1 MSSTERFTF
10 VKLGLPKESHAAES
24 RVALIPANVTRL
36 LKNNLQVLVESGAGS
51 NAGFTDEEYI
61 QAGASIVSR
70 QQVLTEADIITVV
83 NAKDEQL
90 AELSAAIKPQQ
101 IVIGMMDPLA
111 QPQNAQTIAATGA
124 TAIALELV
132 PRITRAQS
140 MDILSSM
147 ATIAGYKAVLL
158 AAHKAPR
165 LFPMM
170 MTAAGTLKPARAFI
184 MGVGVAGLQ
193 ACATAKR
200 LGAVVEAYDIRPAA
214 REQIISVGAKPVEL
228 DLEAENTETKGGYAA
243 EQSDDFLKRQQQAMA
258 NVLAQQD
265 IVITTAAI
273 PGRKAPI
280 LITKE
285 MVDGMKSGTII
296 VDLAAETGG
305 NCELT
310 ELDKEVVYK
319 GVTIL
324 GPSNVP
330 GTAANHASQMYGTNI
345 ENLLKLLVSKEGE
358 LNLDFEDEIV
368 KDTVVA
374 HQGEVASARLRDL
387 LGLPALEVASPNEDS
402 IESANSTTSE
412 AK

>member
-1 MSSTERFTF
+1 M
-10 VKLGLPKESHAAES
+10 KLGIPKESHVGES
-24 RVALIPANVTRL
+24 RVALIPANVARL
-36 LKNNLQVLVESGAGS
+36 LKKNVQVLVESNAGS
-51 NAGFTDEEYI
+51 KAGFTDEDYI
-61 QAGASIVSR
+61 AAGATVASR
-70 QQVLTEADIITVV
+70 EQVLSDADVITVV
-83 NAKDEQL
+83 NAKGEQL
-90 AELSAAIKPQQ
+90 AELKTSIKPEQ
-101 IVIGMMDPLA
+101 IIIGMMDPLA
-111 QPQNAQTIAATGA
+111 QPKNAQAIAETGA
-124 TAIALELV
+124 TAVALELV

-310 ELDKEVVYK
+310 EVDKEVIYK

-330 GTAANHASQMYGTNI
+330 GSAANHASQMYGTNI
-345 ENLLKLLVSKEGE
+345 ENLLKLIVDNDGVLH
-358 LNLDFEDEIV
+358 LDFDDEIV
-368 KDTVVA
+368 HDTVVA
-374 HQGEVASARLRDL
+374 HKGEVASARLRDL
-387 LGLPALEVASPNEDS
+387 LGLPAQEPTPEAATP
-402 IESANSTTSE
+402 E

>member
-1 MSSTERFTF
+1 M
-10 VKLGLPKESHAAES
+10 KLGIPKESHAGES
-24 RVALIPANVTRL
+24 RVALIPANVARL
-36 LKNNLQVLVESGAGS
+36 LKKNVQVLVESDAGS
-51 NAGFTDEEYI
+51 HAGFTDEDYVT
-61 QAGASIVSR
+61 AGATIASR
-70 QQVLTEADIITVV
+70 EQVLSDSDVITVV

-90 AELSAAIKPQQ
+90 AELKATIKPNQ

-111 QPQNAQTIAATGA
+111 HPENAQAIAETGA

-147 ATIAGYKAVLL
+147 ATISGYKAVLL

-165 LFPMM
+165 IFPMM

-228 DLEAENTETKGGYAA
+228 DLETENTETKGGYAA
-243 EQSDDFLKRQQQAMA
+243 EQTDDFLKRQQQAMA

-285 MVDGMKSGTII
+285 MVDGMKNGTII

-310 ELDKEVVYK
+310 EVDKEVVYK

-330 GTAANHASQMYGTNI
+330 GSAANHASQMYGTNI
-345 ENLLKLLVSKEGE
+345 ENLLKLLVDKEGV
-358 LNLDFEDEIV
+358 LTLDFEDEIV
-368 KDTVVA
+368 RDTVVA
-374 HQGEVASARLRDL
+374 HQGEVASSRLRDI
-387 LGLPALEVASPNEDS
+387 LGLPALEPVITAATPE
-402 IESANSTTSE
+402 E
-412 AK
+412 K

>member
-1 MSSTERFTF
+1 M
-10 VKLGLPKESHAAES
+10 KLGLPKESHADEK

-36 LKNNLQVLVESGAGS
+36 IKKNLQILVESGAGVA
-51 NAGFTDEEYI
+51 AGFSDQAYQE
-61 QAGASIVSR
+61 AGAVIANR
-70 QQVLTEADIITVV
+70 DEVLGADIITLV
-83 NAKDEQL
+83 NLKGEQFEEIKAK
-90 AELSAAIKPQQ
+90 ATPQQ
-101 IVIGMMDPLA
+101 LFIGMMDPLA
-111 QPQNAQTIAATGA
+111 QPENAAALAETGTSA
-124 TAIALELV
+124 LALELV

-158 AAHKAPR
+158 AAHEAPR
-165 LFPMM
+165 MFPMM

-214 REQIISVGAKPVEL
+214 REQILSVGAKPVEL
-228 DLEAENTETKGGYAA
+228 DLETENTETKGGYAT

-273 PGRKAPI
+273 PGRKAPV

-285 MVDGMKSGTII
+285 MVDAMKPGTVI

-310 ELDKEVVYK
+310 QLDETVVHN
-319 GVTIL
+319 GVTVL

-330 GTAANHASQMYGTNI
+330 GSAATHASQMYGTNI
-345 ENLLKLLVSKEGE
+345 ENLLKLIVDDEGQ
-358 LNLDFEDEIV
+358 LNLDFDDEIV
-368 KDTVVA
+368 RDTVVT
-374 HQGEVASARLRDL
+374 HQGEVVNARLRDL
-387 LGLPALEVASPNEDS
+387 LSLPPLAATE
-402 IESANSTTSE
+402 E
-412 AK
+412 AQ

>member
-1 MSSTERFTF
+1 M
-10 VKLGLPKESHAAES
+10 KLGLPKESHADEK

-36 LKNNLQVLVESGAGS
+36 IKKNLQILVESGAGVA
-51 NAGFTDEEYI
+51 AGFSDQAYQE
-61 QAGASIVSR
+61 AGAVIANR
-70 QQVLTEADIITVV
+70 DEVLGADIITLV
-83 NAKDEQL
+83 NLKGEQFEEIKAK
-90 AELSAAIKPQQ
+90 ATPQQ
-101 IVIGMMDPLA
+101 LFIGMMDPLA
-111 QPQNAQTIAATGA
+111 QPENA
-124 TAIALELV
+124 TALAKTGTSTLALELV

-158 AAHKAPR
+158 AAHEAPR
-165 LFPMM
+165 MFPMM

-214 REQIISVGAKPVEL
+214 REQILSVGAKPVEL
-228 DLEAENTETKGGYAA
+228 DLETENTETKGGYAT

-273 PGRKAPI
+273 PGRKAPV

-285 MVDGMKSGTII
+285 MVDAMKPGTVI

-310 ELDKEVVYK
+310 QLDETVVHN

-330 GTAANHASQMYGTNI
+330 GSAATHASQMYGTNI
-345 ENLLKLLVSKEGE
+345 ENLLKLIVDDEGQ
-358 LNLDFEDEIV
+358 LQLDFDDEIV
-368 KDTVVA
+368 RDTVVT
-374 HQGEVASARLRDL
+374 HQGEVVNARLRDL
-387 LGLPALEVASPNEDS
+387 LSLPSLAATE
-402 IESANSTTSE
+402 E
-412 AK
+412 AQ

>member
-1 MSSTERFTF
+1 MSSTKRLTF
-10 VKLGLPKESHAAES
+10 VKLGIPKESHPGES
-24 RVALIPANVTRL
+24 RVALIPANVARL
-36 LKNNLQVLVESGAGS
+36 LKKNVQVLVQSNAG
-51 NAGFTDEEYI
+51 NHAGFTDEDYVA
-61 QAGASIVSR
+61 AGAEIVSR
-70 QQVLTEADIITVV
+70 EQVLSDSDVITVV
-83 NAKDEQL
+83 NAKGEQL
-90 AELSAAIKPQQ
+90 AELKATIKPHQ

-111 QPQNAQTIAATGA
+111 HPENAQAIAETGA

-147 ATIAGYKAVLL
+147 ATVSGYKAVLL

-228 DLEAENTETKGGYAA
+228 DLETENTETKGGYAT

-258 NVLAQQD
+258 NILAQQD

-285 MVDGMKSGTII
+285 MVDGMKNGTII

-310 ELDKEVVYK
+310 EVDKEVVYK

-324 GPSNVP
+324 GPSNLP
-330 GTAANHASQMYGTNI
+330 GSAANHASQMYGTNI
-345 ENLLKLLVSKEGE
+345 ENLLKLLVDKEGV
-358 LNLDFEDEIV
+358 LSLDFEDEIV

-374 HQGEVASARLRDL
+374 YQGEVASARLRDI
-387 LGLPALEVASPNEDS
+387 LGLPPQEPAVEAATP
-402 IESANSTTSE
+402 E

>member
-1 MSSTERFTF
+1 M
-10 VKLGLPKESHAAES
+10 KLGLPKESHAEEK

-36 LKNNLQVLVESGAGS
+36 IKKNLQIIVESGAGVA
-51 NAGFTDEEYI
+51 AGFSDQAYQE
-61 QAGASIVSR
+61 AGAVIADR
-70 QQVLTEADIITVV
+70 DEVLGTDIITLV
-83 NAKDEQL
+83 NLKGDQFEEIKTKAKPHQL
-90 AELSAAIKPQQ
+90 F
-101 IVIGMMDPLA
+101 IGMMDPLA
-111 QPQNAQTIAATGA
+111 QPENAASLAQTGTSAL
-124 TAIALELV
+124 ALELV

-158 AAHKAPR
+158 AAHEAPR
-165 LFPMM
+165 MFPMM

-214 REQIISVGAKPVEL
+214 REQILSVGAKPVEL
-228 DLEAENTETKGGYAA
+228 DLETENTETKGGYAA

-273 PGRKAPI
+273 PGRKAPV

-285 MVDGMKSGTII
+285 MVDAMKPGTVI

-310 ELDKEVVYK
+310 RLDETVVHN

-330 GTAANHASQMYGTNI
+330 GSAATHASQMYGTNI
-345 ENLLKLLVSKEGE
+345 ENLLKLIVDDAGQLQ
-358 LNLDFEDEIV
+358 LDFDDEIV
-368 KDTVVA
+368 RDTVVT
-374 HQGEVASARLRDL
+374 HQGEVVNARLRDL
-387 LGLPALEVASPNEDS
+387 LSLPPLAATE
-402 IESANSTTSE
+402 E
-412 AK
+412 AQ

>member
-1 MSSTERFTF
+1 M
-10 VKLGLPKESHAAES
+10 KLGLPKESHAEEK

-36 LKNNLQVLVESGAGS
+36 IKKNLQIIVESGAGVA
-51 NAGFTDEEYI
+51 AGFSDQAYQE
-61 QAGASIVSR
+61 AGAVIADR
-70 QQVLTEADIITVV
+70 DEVLGADIITLV
-83 NAKDEQL
+83 NLKGEQFEEIKAKAKPHQL
-90 AELSAAIKPQQ
+90 F
-101 IVIGMMDPLA
+101 IGMMDPLA
-111 QPQNAQTIAATGA
+111 QPENAASLAETGTSA
-124 TAIALELV
+124 LALELV

-158 AAHKAPR
+158 AAHEAPR
-165 LFPMM
+165 MFPMM

-214 REQIISVGAKPVEL
+214 REQILSVGAKPVEL
-228 DLEAENTETKGGYAA
+228 DLETENTETKGGYAA
-243 EQSDDFLKRQQQAMA
+243 EQSDDFIKRQQQAMA

-273 PGRKAPI
+273 PGRKAPV

-285 MVDGMKSGTII
+285 MVDAMKPGTVI

-310 ELDKEVVYK
+310 ELDQTVVHN

-330 GTAANHASQMYGTNI
+330 GSAATHASQMYGTNI
-345 ENLLKLLVSKEGE
+345 ENLLKLIVDDEGQ
-358 LNLDFEDEIV
+358 LQLDFDDEIV
-368 KDTVVA
+368 RDTVVT
-374 HQGEVASARLRDL
+374 HQGEVVNARLRDL
-387 LGLPALEVASPNEDS
+387 LSLPLLAATE
-402 IESANSTTSE
+402 E
-412 AK
+412 AQ

>member
-1 MSSTERFTF
+1 M
-10 VKLGLPKESHAAES
+10 KLGIPKESHAGES
-24 RVALIPANVTRL
+24 RVALIPANVARL
-36 LKNNLQVLVESGAGS
+36 LKKNVQVLVESNAGDH
-51 NAGFTDEEYI
+51 AGFTDEDYVE
-61 QAGASIVSR
+61 AGATIASR
-70 QQVLTEADIITVV
+70 EQVLSGSDVITVV
-83 NAKDEQL
+83 NAKNEQL
-90 AELSAAIKPQQ
+90 AELKATIKPHQ

-111 QPQNAQTIAATGA
+111 HPENAQAIAETGA

-147 ATIAGYKAVLL
+147 ATIAGYKAVIL

-165 LFPMM
+165 IFPMM

-193 ACATAKR
+193 ACSTAKR

-243 EQSDDFLKRQQQAMA
+243 EQTDDFLKRQQQAMA

-285 MVDGMKSGTII
+285 MVDGMKNGTII

-310 ELDKEVVYK
+310 EVDKEVVYH

-330 GTAANHASQMYGTNI
+330 GSAANHASQMYGTNI
-345 ENLLKLLVSKEGE
+345 ENLLKLLVDKEG
-358 LNLDFEDEIV
+358 F
-368 KDTVVA
+368 
-374 HQGEVASARLRDL
+374 
-387 LGLPALEVASPNEDS
+387 
-402 IESANSTTSE
+402 
-412 AK
+412 

>member
-1 MSSTERFTF
+1 M
-10 VKLGLPKESHAAES
+10 KLGLPKESYASES
-24 RVALIPANVTRL
+24 RVAMIPANVTRL
-36 LKNNLQVLVESGAGS
+36 VKINLQVLVESGAGT
-51 NAGFTDEEYI
+51 NAGFTDEDYI

-70 QQVLTEADIITVV
+70 EQIFSDADIITLV

-90 AELSAAIKPQQ
+90 TEIKSKLKPQQ

-111 QPQNAQTIAATGA
+111 HPEHAQTFAETGA

-285 MVDGMKSGTII
+285 MVDGMKNGTII

-358 LNLDFEDEIV
+358 LNLDFEDEIIR
-368 KDTVVA
+368 DTVVA
-374 HQGEVASARLRDL
+374 HKGEVVSTRLREL
-387 LGLPALEVASPNEDS
+387 LGLPALEV
-402 IESANSTTSE
+402 TSE
-412 AK
+412 TPPEAK

>member
-1 MSSTERFTF
+1 M
-10 VKLGLPKESHAAES
+10 KLGIPKESHAGES
-24 RVALIPANVTRL
+24 RVALIPANVARL
-36 LKNNLQVLVESGAGS
+36 LKKNVQVLVESNAGS
-51 NAGFTDEEYI
+51 KAGFTDEDYI
-61 QAGASIVSR
+61 AAGATVASR
-70 QQVLTEADIITVV
+70 EQVLSDADVITVV
-83 NAKDEQL
+83 NAKGEQL
-90 AELSAAIKPQQ
+90 AELKTSIKPEQ
-101 IVIGMMDPLA
+101 IIIGMMDPLA
-111 QPQNAQTIAATGA
+111 QPKNAQAIAETGA
-124 TAIALELV
+124 TAVALELV

-310 ELDKEVVYK
+310 EVDKEVIYK

-330 GTAANHASQMYGTNI
+330 GSAANHASQMYGTNI
-345 ENLLKLLVSKEGE
+345 ENLLKLIVDNDGVLH
-358 LNLDFEDEIV
+358 LDFDDEIV
-368 KDTVVA
+368 HDTVVA
-374 HQGEVASARLRDL
+374 HKGEVASARLRDL
-387 LGLPALEVASPNEDS
+387 LGLPAQEPTPEAATP
-402 IESANSTTSE
+402 E

>member
-1 MSSTERFTF
+1 M
-10 VKLGLPKESHAAES
+10 KLGLPKESHADEK

-36 LKNNLQVLVESGAGS
+36 IKKNLQILVESGAGLA
-51 NAGFTDEEYI
+51 AGFSDQAYQE
-61 QAGASIVSR
+61 AGAVIANR
-70 QQVLTEADIITVV
+70 DEVLGADIITLV
-83 NAKDEQL
+83 NLKGEQFEEIKAK
-90 AELSAAIKPQQ
+90 AKPQQ
-101 IVIGMMDPLA
+101 LFIGMMDPLA
-111 QPQNAQTIAATGA
+111 QPENAAALAQTGTSAL
-124 TAIALELV
+124 ALELV

-158 AAHKAPR
+158 AAHEAPR
-165 LFPMM
+165 MFPMM

-214 REQIISVGAKPVEL
+214 REQILSVGAKPVEL
-228 DLEAENTETKGGYAA
+228 DLETENTETKGGYAA

-273 PGRKAPI
+273 PGRKAPV

-285 MVDGMKSGTII
+285 MVDAMKPGTVI

-310 ELDKEVVYK
+310 ELDQTVVHN

-330 GTAANHASQMYGTNI
+330 GSAATHASQMYGTNI
-345 ENLLKLLVSKEGE
+345 ENLLKLIVDNEGQ
-358 LNLDFEDEIV
+358 LNLDFDDEIV
-368 KDTVVA
+368 RDTVVA
-374 HQGEVASARLRDL
+374 HQGEVANARLRDL
-387 LGLPALEVASPNEDS
+387 LSLPPLAATE
-402 IESANSTTSE
+402 E
-412 AK
+412 AQ

>member
-1 MSSTERFTF
+1 M
-10 VKLGLPKESHAAES
+10 KLGLPKESQADEK

-36 LKNNLQVLVESGAGS
+36 IKKNLQILVESGAGLA
-51 NAGFTDEEYI
+51 AGFSDSEY
-61 QAGASIVSR
+61 QEAGATITSR
-70 QQVLTEADIITVV
+70 EQLFQEAEIITLV
-83 NAKDEQL
+83 NCKGQQFDEIKALAKPNQL
-90 AELSAAIKPQQ
+90 F
-101 IVIGMMDPLA
+101 IGMMDPLA
-111 QPQNAQTIAATGA
+111 NPDNAKMLASTGT

-158 AAHKAPR
+158 AAHHAPR

-214 REQIISVGAKPVEL
+214 REQILSVGAKPVEL
-228 DLEAENTETKGGYAA
+228 DLETENTETKGGYAT
-243 EQSDDFLKRQQQAMA
+243 EQSDDFLKRQQQAMT

-273 PGRKAPI
+273 PGRKAPV

-285 MVDGMKSGTII
+285 MVDGMKPGTII

-310 ELDKEVVYK
+310 RLDEIVVHN
-319 GVTIL
+319 GVTIF
-324 GPSNVP
+324 GPANIP
-330 GTAANHASQMYGTNI
+330 GTAATHASQMYGTNI
-345 ENLLKLLVSKEGE
+345 ENLLKLLIDKEGK
-358 LNLDFEDEIV
+358 LNLDFDDEIV
-368 KDTVVA
+368 RDTVVV
-374 HQGEVASARLRDL
+374 HQGDVVNARIRTL
-387 LGLPALEVASPNEDS
+387 LGMPEIAAPE
-402 IESANSTTSE
+402 E
-412 AK
+412 AQ

>member
-10 VKLGLPKESHAAES
+10 VKLGLPKESHAGES
-24 RVALIPANVTRL
+24 RVAIIPANVARL
-36 LKNNLQVLVESGAGS
+36 LKNNLQVLVESGAGN
-51 NAGFTDEEYI
+51 NAGFTDEDYI

-70 QQVLTEADIITVV
+70 EQVLTDADIITVV

-90 AELSAAIKPQQ
+90 AELKAIIKPQQ

-111 QPQNAQTIAATGA
+111 HPENAQAIAETGA

-158 AAHKAPR
+158 AAYKAPR

-273 PGRKAPI
+273 PGRKAPT

-285 MVDGMKSGTII
+285 MVDGMKRGTII

-330 GTAANHASQMYGTNI
+330 GSAANHASQMYGTNI

-358 LNLDFEDEIV
+358 LNLDFEDEII

-374 HQGEVASARLRDL
+374 YQGEVASSRLREL
-387 LGLPALEVASPNEDS
+387 LGLPELVA
-402 IESANSTTSE
+402 TTSE
-412 AK
+412 SAPEAK

>member
-1 MSSTERFTF
+1 M
-10 VKLGLPKESHAAES
+10 KLGLPKESHPGEL
-24 RVALIPANVTRL
+24 RVALIPANVTAL
-36 LKNNLQVLVESGAGS
+36 LKKQLQVIVESGAGQ
-51 NAGFTDEEYI
+51 NAGFTDADYVKV
-61 QAGASIVSR
+61 GATIASSR
-70 QQVLTEADIITVV
+70 AALLNEADIITVV
-83 NAKDEQL
+83 NCKGEQFDEIKAL
-90 AELSAAIKPQQ
+90 IKPQQ
-101 IVIGMMDPLA
+101 LLIGMMDPLIN
-111 QPQNAQTIAATGA
+111 PQNAQAIADTGA
-124 TAIALELV
+124 SAIALELI

-140 MDILSSM
+140 MDVLSSM
-147 ATIAGYKAVLL
+147 ATISGYKAVLL

-170 MTAAGTLKPARAFI
+170 MTAAGTLKPTRAFI

-228 DLEAENTETKGGYAA
+228 DIEAENTETKGGYAT

-273 PGRKAPI
+273 PGRKAPV

-285 MVDGMKSGTII
+285 MVDGMKNGTII
-296 VDLAAETGG
+296 VDLAAESGG

-310 ELDKEVVYK
+310 RVDEVIMHN
-319 GVTIL
+319 GVMIL

-330 GTAANHASQMYGTNI
+330 STAANHASQMYGKNV
-345 ENLLKLLVSKEGE
+345 ENLLNLIVSKEGE
-358 LNLDFEDEIV
+358 LVLDFEDEIV
-368 KDTVVA
+368 RDTVVA
-374 HQGEVASARLRDL
+374 HGKEVTSARLRDL
-387 LGLPALEVASPNEDS
+387 LGLAPLATPEAD
-402 IESANSTTSE
+402 TSVE
-412 AK
+412 EKA

>member
-1 MSSTERFTF
+1 M
-10 VKLGLPKESHAAES
+10 KLGLPKESHAGES
-24 RVALIPANVTRL
+24 RVAIIPANVARL

-51 NAGFTDEEYI
+51 NAGFTDEDYL

-70 QQVLTEADIITVV
+70 EQVFSDADIITVV

-90 AELSAAIKPQQ
+90 SELKSVIKPQQ

-111 QPQNAQTIAATGA
+111 HPENAQALAETGA

-310 ELDKEVVYK
+310 ELDKEVVYN

-330 GTAANHASQMYGTNI
+330 GSAANHASQMYGTNI
-345 ENLLKLLVSKEGE
+345 ENLLKLLVTKDGE

-374 HQGEVASARLRDL
+374 YQGEVASERLRDL
-387 LGLPALEVASPNEDS
+387 LGLPALQVVSTDS
-402 IESANSTTSE
+402 TAPE

>member
-1 MSSTERFTF
+1 M
-10 VKLGLPKESHAAES
+10 KLGLPKESHPGEQ
-24 RVALIPANVTRL
+24 RVALIPANVTVL
-36 LKNNLQVLVESGAGS
+36 LKKQLQVIVESGAGL
-51 NAGFTDEEYI
+51 NAGFTDDDYVKV
-61 QAGASIVSR
+61 GATIASSR
-70 QQVLTEADIITVV
+70 EALLADADILTVV
-83 NAKDEQL
+83 NCKGEQFDEIK
-90 AELSAAIKPQQ
+90 AVIKPHQL
-101 IVIGMMDPLA
+101 VIGMMDPLIN
-111 QPQNAQTIAATGA
+111 PQNAQAIADTGGS
-124 TAIALELV
+124 AIALELI

-147 ATIAGYKAVLL
+147 ATISGYKAVLL

-170 MTAAGTLKPARAFI
+170 MTAAGTLKPTRAFI

-228 DLEAENTETKGGYAA
+228 DIEAENTETKGGYAA

-273 PGRKAPI
+273 PGRKAPV

-285 MVDGMKSGTII
+285 MVDGMKNGTII
-296 VDLAAETGG
+296 VDLAAESGG

-310 ELDKEVVYK
+310 RVDEVVMHN
-319 GVTIL
+319 GVMIL

-330 GTAANHASQMYGTNI
+330 STAANHASQMYGKNV
-345 ENLLKLLVSKEGE
+345 ENLLNLIINKEGE
-358 LNLDFEDEIV
+358 LVLDFEDEIV
-368 KDTVVA
+368 RDTVVA
-374 HQGEVASARLRDL
+374 HGKEVTSARLRDL
-387 LGLPALEVASPNEDS
+387 LGLAPLATPEDD
-402 IESANSTTSE
+402 STVE
-412 AK
+412 EKA

>member
-1 MSSTERFTF
+1 M
-10 VKLGLPKESHAAES
+10 KLGLLKESQIGEK

-36 LKNNLQVLVESGAGS
+36 IKLNLQILVESGAGLE
-51 NAGFTDEEYI
+51 AGYTDEEYQ
-61 QAGASIVSR
+61 QAGATISPRDQIIAD
-70 QQVLTEADIITVV
+70 ADIITVV
-83 NAKDEQL
+83 NCKGTQFDEL
-90 AELSAAIKPQQ
+90 KAVVKPHQF
-101 IVIGMMDPLA
+101 VIGMMDPLA
-111 QPQNAQTIAATGA
+111 QAQNVAAFAETGA

-158 AAHKAPR
+158 AAHQAPR

-228 DLEAENTETKGGYAA
+228 DLEAENTETKGGYAT

-285 MVDGMKSGTII
+285 MVDAMKQGTVI

-310 ELDKEVVYK
+310 QLDQVVVHN

-330 GTAANHASQMYGTNI
+330 GTAATHASQMYGTNI
-345 ENLLKLLVSKEGE
+345 ENLLKLLVNDEGN
-358 LNLDFEDEIV
+358 LVLDFEDEIV
-368 KDTVVA
+368 QDTVAA
-374 HQGEVASARLRDL
+374 HNKQVHNARLREL
-387 LGLPALEVASPNEDS
+387 LDLPALNADNQEAS
-402 IESANSTTSE
+402 
-412 AK
+412 

>member
-1 MSSTERFTF
+1 M
-10 VKLGLPKESHAAES
+10 KLGLPKESHADEK

-36 LKNNLQVLVESGAGS
+36 IKKNLQILVESGAGLA
-51 NAGFTDEEYI
+51 AGFSDQAYQE
-61 QAGASIVSR
+61 AGAIIANR
-70 QQVLTEADIITVV
+70 DEVLGANIITLV
-83 NAKDEQL
+83 NLKGEQFEEIKAK
-90 AELSAAIKPQQ
+90 AKPQQ
-101 IVIGMMDPLA
+101 LFIGMMDPLA
-111 QPQNAQTIAATGA
+111 QPENAAALAETGTSA
-124 TAIALELV
+124 LALELV

-158 AAHKAPR
+158 AAHEAPR
-165 LFPMM
+165 MFPMM

-214 REQIISVGAKPVEL
+214 REQILSVGAKPVEL
-228 DLEAENTETKGGYAA
+228 DLETENTETKGGYAA

-273 PGRKAPI
+273 PGRKAPV

-285 MVDGMKSGTII
+285 MVDAMKPGTVI

-310 ELDKEVVYK
+310 ELDQTVVHN

-330 GTAANHASQMYGTNI
+330 GSAATHASQMYGTNI
-345 ENLLKLLVSKEGE
+345 ENLLKLIVDDEGQ

-368 KDTVVA
+368 RDTVVA
-374 HQGEVASARLRDL
+374 HQGEVANARLRDL
-387 LGLPALEVASPNEDS
+387 LSLPPLAATE
-402 IESANSTTSE
+402 E
-412 AK
+412 AQ

>member
-1 MSSTERFTF
+1 M
-10 VKLGLPKESHAAES
+10 KLGIPKESHAGES
-24 RVALIPANVTRL
+24 RVALIPANVVRL
-36 LKNNLQVLVESGAGS
+36 LKKNVQVLVETNAGS
-51 NAGFTDEEYI
+51 KAGFTDEDYI
-61 QAGASIVSR
+61 AAGATVASR
-70 QQVLTEADIITVV
+70 EQVLSDSDVITVV
-83 NAKDEQL
+83 NAKGEQL
-90 AELSAAIKPQQ
+90 AELKTSIKPEQ

-111 QPQNAQTIAATGA
+111 QPENAQAIAETGA
-124 TAIALELV
+124 TAVALELV

-228 DLEAENTETKGGYAA
+228 DLETENTETKGGYAA

-310 ELDKEVVYK
+310 EVDKEVVYK

-330 GTAANHASQMYGTNI
+330 GSAANHASQMYGTNI
-345 ENLLKLLVSKEGE
+345 ENLLKLIVDNDGVLH
-358 LNLDFEDEIV
+358 LDFDDEIV
-368 KDTVVA
+368 NDTVVA
-374 HQGEVASARLRDL
+374 HKGEVASARLRDL
-387 LGLPALEVASPNEDS
+387 LGLPAQEPTPEAATP
-402 IESANSTTSE
+402 E

>member
-1 MSSTERFTF
+1 M
-10 VKLGLPKESHAAES
+10 KLGLPKESHAGES
-24 RVALIPANVTRL
+24 RVAIIPANVTRL
-36 LKNNLQVLVESGAGS
+36 LKNNLQVLVESGAGN
-51 NAGFTDEEYI
+51 NAGFTDEDYI
-61 QAGASIVSR
+61 QAGATIVSR
-70 QQVLTEADIITVV
+70 EQVLSDADIITVV
-83 NAKDEQL
+83 NAKDVQL

-111 QPQNAQTIAATGA
+111 HPENAQTIAATGA

-285 MVDGMKSGTII
+285 MVDSMKPGTII

-310 ELDKEVVYK
+310 QLDKEVVHN
-319 GVTIL
+319 GVLIL

-330 GTAANHASQMYGTNI
+330 GTAATHASQMYGTNI
-345 ENLLKLLVSKEGE
+345 ENLLKLLVTKDGE
-358 LNLDFEDEIV
+358 LNLDFEDEII

-374 HQGEVASARLRDL
+374 YQGDVSSARLREL
-387 LGLPALEVASPNEDS
+387 LGLEPLADPASLATAP
-402 IESANSTTSE
+402 E

>member
-1 MSSTERFTF
+1 M
-10 VKLGLPKESHAAES
+10 KLGLPKESHTGES
-24 RVALIPANVTRL
+24 RVALIPANVARL
-36 LKNNLQVLVESGAGS
+36 LKKNVQVLVESNAGN
-51 NAGFTDEEYI
+51 NAGFTDTDYVT
-61 QAGASIVSR
+61 AGATIVSR
-70 QQVLTEADIITVV
+70 EQVLSDADVITVV

-90 AELSAAIKPQQ
+90 AELKAVIKPNQ
-101 IVIGMMDPLA
+101 ILIGMMDPLA
-111 QPQNAQTIAATGA
+111 HPENAQAIADAGA

-170 MTAAGTLKPARAFI
+170 MTAAGTLKPSRAFI

-228 DLEAENTETKGGYAA
+228 DLETENTETKGGYAA
-243 EQSDDFLKRQQQAMA
+243 EQSDDFLKRQQQAMT

-273 PGRKAPI
+273 PGRKAPV
-280 LITKE
+280 LITKA
-285 MVDGMKSGTII
+285 MLDGMKKGTII

-310 ELDKEVVYK
+310 EVDKEVVYN

-324 GPSNVP
+324 GPSNIP

-345 ENLLKLLVSKEGE
+345 ENLLKLLVDKEGVV
-358 LNLDFEDEIV
+358 NLDFEDEIV

-387 LGLPALEVASPNEDS
+387 LGLPSLEPVATAESPE
-402 IESANSTTSE
+402 E
-412 AK
+412 K

>member
-1 MSSTERFTF
+1 M
-10 VKLGLPKESHAAES
+10 KLGLLKESQAGEK

-36 LKNNLQVLVESGAGS
+36 IKKNLQVLVESGAGLA
-51 NAGFTDEEYI
+51 AGFTDDEYQ
-61 QAGASIVSR
+61 QAGATIIPR
-70 QQVLTEADIITVV
+70 EQVLRDADIITVV
-83 NAKDEQL
+83 NCKGTQFDEL
-90 AELSAAIKPQQ
+90 KTVVKPQQ
-101 IVIGMMDPLA
+101 FVIGMMDPLA
-111 QPQNAQTIAATGA
+111 QASNIAEFAETGA

-158 AAHKAPR
+158 AAHQAPR

-285 MVDGMKSGTII
+285 MVDGMKQGTII

-310 ELDKEVVYK
+310 QLDQVVVHK

-330 GTAANHASQMYGTNI
+330 GSAATHASQMYGTNI
-345 ENLLKLLVSKEGE
+345 ENLLKLMVNDDGDLV
-358 LNLDFEDEIV
+358 LDFEDEIV
-368 KDTVVA
+368 QDTVATYQKQVTN
-374 HQGEVASARLRDL
+374 ARLREL
-387 LGLPALEVASPNEDS
+387 LELPALNADNQEAS
-402 IESANSTTSE
+402 
-412 AK
+412 

>member
-1 MSSTERFTF
+1 M
-10 VKLGLPKESHAAES
+10 KLGLPKESHSGEQ
-24 RVALIPANVTRL
+24 RVALIPANVTIL
-36 LKNNLQVLVESGAGS
+36 MKKQLQVIVESGAGQQ
-51 NAGFTDEEYI
+51 AGFTDDDYVKV
-61 QAGASIVSR
+61 GATIASSR
-70 QQVLTEADIITVV
+70 EALLTEADIITVV
-83 NAKDEQL
+83 NCKGDQFDEISAVLKPHQL
-90 AELSAAIKPQQ
+90 
-101 IVIGMMDPLA
+101 VIGMMDPLVN
-111 QPQNAQTIAATGA
+111 PQNAQTIAKTGGS
-124 TAIALELV
+124 AIALELI

-140 MDILSSM
+140 MDVLSSM
-147 ATIAGYKAVLL
+147 ATISGYKAVLL

-170 MTAAGTLKPARAFI
+170 MTAAGTLKPTRAFI

-228 DLEAENTETKGGYAA
+228 DIEAENTETKGGYAT

-273 PGRKAPI
+273 PGRKAPV

-296 VDLAAETGG
+296 VDLAAESGG

-310 ELDKEVVYK
+310 QVDEVIMHN
-319 GVTIL
+319 GVMIL

-330 GTAANHASQMYGTNI
+330 STAANHASQMYGKNV
-345 ENLLKLLVSKEGE
+345 ENLLNLLVNKEGE
-358 LNLDFEDEIV
+358 LVLDFEDEIV
-368 KDTVVA
+368 RDTVVA
-374 HQGEVASARLRDL
+374 HDNDVSSARLRDL
-387 LGLPALEVASPNEDS
+387 LGLAPIEPPEAASE
-402 IESANSTTSE
+402 ETA
-412 AK
+412 

>member
-1 MSSTERFTF
+1 M
-10 VKLGLPKESHAAES
+10 KLGLPKESHPGEQ
-24 RVALIPANVTRL
+24 RVALIPANVTIL
-36 LKNNLQVLVESGAGS
+36 MKKQLQVIVESGAGLQ
-51 NAGFTDEEYI
+51 AGFTDDDYVKV
-61 QAGASIVSR
+61 GATIASSR
-70 QQVLTEADIITVV
+70 EALLTEADIITVV
-83 NAKDEQL
+83 NCKGDQFDEI
-90 AELSAAIKPQQ
+90 SAALKPHQL
-101 IVIGMMDPLA
+101 VIGMMDPLVN
-111 QPQNAQTIAATGA
+111 PQNAQTIANTGGS
-124 TAIALELV
+124 AIALELI

-140 MDILSSM
+140 MDVLSSM
-147 ATIAGYKAVLL
+147 ATISGYKAVLL

-170 MTAAGTLKPARAFI
+170 MTAAGTLKPTRAFI

-228 DLEAENTETKGGYAA
+228 DIEAENTETKGGYAT

-273 PGRKAPI
+273 PGRKAPV

-296 VDLAAETGG
+296 VDLAAESGG

-310 ELDKEVVYK
+310 QVDEVIMHN
-319 GVTIL
+319 GVMIL

-330 GTAANHASQMYGTNI
+330 STAANHASQMYGKNV
-345 ENLLKLLVSKEGE
+345 ENLLNLLVNKEGE
-358 LNLDFEDEIV
+358 LVLDFEDEIV
-368 KDTVVA
+368 RDTVVA
-374 HQGEVASARLRDL
+374 HGNDVSSARLRDL
-387 LGLPALEVASPNEDS
+387 LGLAPIVAPEAASE
-402 IESANSTTSE
+402 ETT
-412 AK
+412 

>member
-358 LNLDFEDEIV
+358 LNLDFEDEII

-387 LGLPALEVASPNEDS
+387 LGLPAIEVASPNEDS